1 MQLRYITAVLAASLV
16 LWSTNALAVDAGNP
30 ETGRQL
36 FRACIA
42 CHTLVPDR
50 HMTGPSL
57 AGIWGQKAGTIKGF
71 TRYSK
76 ALKQAEIVWDENTLD
91 AWLADPKG
99 LIPKNRMTFRGIEDN
114 GQRLDLIA
122 FLHRV
127 SEEGKTDAGQQ
138 AEATAEETMSRGQM
152 LNLKGLESNNRI
164 TSIRLCGDTY
174 TVMAATGEAY
184 EFWEF
189 NLRFKTDGSEIGPTL
204 GHPMIIPGGMR
215 GDRAYVVFASPA
227 EISPFIEQ
235 RC

>member
-1 MQLRYITAVLAASLV
+1 MQLRYISAVLALSLA
-16 LWSTNALAVDAGNP
+16 LWSTNALAAVTGNP

-42 CHTLVPDR
+42 CHSLVPDR

-57 AGIWGQKAGTIKGF
+57 AGIWGKKAGAIKGF

-76 ALKQAEIVWDENTLD
+76 ALKQSEIVWDENTLD
-91 AWLADPKG
+91 AWLADPKAF
-99 LIPKNRMTFRGIEDN
+99 IPKNRMTIRGIEDD

-127 SEEGKTDAGQQ
+127 SEEPQNDAGQP
-138 AEATAEETMSRGQM
+138 AETTAEEMTNQEQM
-152 LNLKGLESNNRI
+152 LNLKGLEANNRV
-164 TSIRLCGDTY
+164 TSIHLCGDTY

-189 NLRFKTDGSEIGPTL
+189 NLRFKTDGSEIGPTAD
-204 GHPMIIPGGMR
+204 HPVIIPGGMR
-215 GDRAYVVFASPA
+215 GDRAHVIFASPA
-227 EISPFIEQ
+227 EISSFIKQ

>member
-1 MQLRYITAVLAASLV
+1 MQLRFITAVLAASLA
-16 LWSTNALAVDAGNP
+16 LWSANALAADAGNP

-36 FRACIA
+36 FRTCIA
-42 CHTLVPDR
+42 CHSLVPGR

-57 AGIWGQKAGTIKGF
+57 AGIWGQEAGTIKGF

-76 ALKQAEIVWDENTLD
+76 ALKQAKIVWDEKTLD
-91 AWLADPKG
+91 AWLADPKAF
-99 LIPKNRMTFRGIEDN
+99 IPKNRMIFKGIEDN

-127 SEEGKTDAGQQ
+127 SKEGKTDAGQQ
-138 AEATAEETMSRGQM
+138 AETTAEEMMDRGKM
-152 LNLKGLESNNRI
+152 LNLKGLETNNRI

-174 TVMAATGEAY
+174 TVTAATGEAY

-189 NLRFKTDGSEIGPTL
+189 NLRFKTDGSEIGPTA
-204 GHPMIIPGGMR
+204 GHPVIIPGGMR
-215 GDRAYVVFASPA
+215 GDRGFVIFASPA